1 LYLTNCHI
9 DKTEQINQYWKPY
22 FCTQFNVSLKLKA
35 SVTWIALCV
44 LEDLI
49 FQKGMVMLE
58 RSSQYYQKMDVYML
72 IKYHNFFIDDMTMI
86 TEFLPKNCFA
96 SIVTFPLKPSYWPIF
111 SMNMLVGLYVQQ
123 LPWLSLLISIKL
135 LWIWTLGRKGMQY

>member
-1 LYLTNCHI
+1 M
-9 DKTEQINQYWKPY
+9 
-22 FCTQFNVSLKLKA
+22 SLKLKA

-96 SIVTFPLKPSYWPIF
+96 SIVTFPLKPSY
-111 SMNMLVGLYVQQ
+111 
-123 LPWLSLLISIKL
+123 
-135 LWIWTLGRKGMQY
+135 